1 MKRMKKVLSIVLSL
15 AMILTS
21 ITVYNTKTAKA
32 ADGDI
37 TEFEVKATK
46 NEQNLTMDASW
57 SVPEGT
63 FTRVAYYLNR
73 SGEEKLTSDY
83 YALPA
88 NDWSWSDNDKTNFNR
103 KTLDTVTKSANKE
116 IDVYVG
122 SGDYVITV
130 VYYNGDDIVAKGTS
144 NVIHY
149 DENTN
154 TDLNATYKINKS
166 NKRITFKWNIVGKA
180 VKYNLFK
187 NNSYANVNAIYNNT
201 MSTTI
206 ELGKKYNFTIQAV
219 DVTGKELAT
228 QTFEN
233 VEIENTDM
241 SLKSVYGTEDGTI
254 SLSWESVSNASRY
267 VLSVDGRAD
276 IDIDGNLNSY
286 TLSGFEKDAIKKY
299 TATFKAYDSE
309 GTEL

>member
-21 ITVYNTKTAKA
+21 ITIYDAKTTKAE
-32 ADGDI
+32 DGDV

-88 NDWSWSDNDKTNFNR
+88 NDWSWSDNDKTNFSR
-103 KTLDTVTKSANKE
+103 TALDTVTKSANKE

-154 TDLNATYKINKS
+154 NNLNATYEINKS
-166 NKRITFKWNIVGKA
+166 NKKVTFKWN
-180 VKYNLFK
+180 
-187 NNSYANVNAIYNNT
+187 
-201 MSTTI
+201 
-206 ELGKKYNFTIQAV
+206 
-219 DVTGKELAT
+219 
-228 QTFEN
+228 
-233 VEIENTDM
+233 
-241 SLKSVYGTEDGTI
+241 
-254 SLSWESVSNASRY
+254 R
-267 VLSVDGRAD
+267 
-276 IDIDGNLNSY
+276 LNHHR
-286 TLSGFEKDAIKKY
+286 
-299 TATFKAYDSE
+299 
-309 GTEL
+309 